1 MPHLTDPTEGHSEEE
16 SSDLMGGDSSSG
28 GLWDF
33 LQNIDWG
40 DTANLGAFLKLW
52 EDQRGDLKDVG
63 ETAMT
68 KAGEIGDAAA
78 EATRFLPFTVTTDSG
93 TVGADFSKGAATY
106 YTDEDLAAGTIPE
119 GKAVGDVKTEG
130 GGLTLGLSD
139 NQKALRDWLETQ
151 TGAFQDYFTS
161 EYGTDDWRETKEQ
174 DIYAR
179 IRAAM
184 LPEEERQRLA
194 LEQRL
199 FGQGRL
205 GTRTSMFGGTP
216 EQLALAK
223 AQEEAKTQAMI
234 AAMTRASTEQQE
246 DFGNIARSMG
256 LQYAPEQFLLST
268 LAPATNLASI
278 ADLGR
283 RAGAGYQA
291 EAGMAGLDALLS
303 SEVGRSNMTGQLL
316 NALLTGPG
324 GGTSGGLF
332 GELFESAGGGLW
344 DQIMKMFGG
353 GGD

>member
-78 EATRFLPFTVTTDSG
+78 EATRFLPFTVTSGAG

-119 GKAVGDVKTEG
+119 GSSVGDVKTKA
-130 GGLTLGLSD
+130 GGLTLGLSEE
-139 NQKALRDWLETQ
+139 QEALREWLEGQ
-151 TGAFQDYFTS
+151 TGSFMQSYED
-161 EYGTDDWRETKEQ
+161 EYGTGDWRSKKEQ
-174 DIYAR
+174 SIFDR
-179 IRAAM
+179 IMAAQEPGRERA
-184 LPEEERQRLA
+184 RLA
-194 LEQRL
+194 LESRL
-199 FGQGRL
+199 LGQGRL

-216 EQLALAK
+216 EQLALSK
-223 AQEEAKTQAMI
+223 AQEEQALQAWL
-234 AAMTRASTEQQE
+234 AASTRASTEQGE
-246 DFGNIARSMG
+246 DFGNIAKAMG

-291 EAGMAGLDALLS
+291 ESGMAGLDALLS